1 MKNLKVKRNSIIVL
15 FLTLFMFYILIKDNF
30 NNIISVLQTSKF
42 EWIILGFLV
51 FLFSILI
58 ESIVLKRI
66 TNRYKEKYSLKKAF
80 DLNMI
85 TKFFNGITPSSSGG
99 QPFQVYELTK
109 QGIKVSD
116 STNVVI
122 EFFLVYQASLIIIS
136 GICYIINIFFNIVQ
150 FNSTLTLLFY
160 LGLILNTFTLVFAVI
175 IGRSKR
181 ISKKILVFMTKVLAK
196 LRIVKNR
203 KKWLDKVEVSCNEFY
218 LGYKEM
224 NKDKLFL
231 FRCIT
236 IQIIALIIRF
246 SVSLFI
252 FKALELSDQII
263 FIECL
268 VTSIFVFLSGSY
280 IPIPGG
286 TGGMEYAYYGFFS
299 KFIIGAALNSCLII
313 WRLISFIIP
322 VLIGGVIFNISSSKR
337 K

>member
-175 IGRSKR
+175 IGRSKK
-181 ISKKILVFMTKVLAK
+181 ISKMILVFMTKVLAK
-196 LRIVKNR
+196 LRIVKNK

-231 FRCIT
+231 FRCII

-252 FKALELSDQII
+252 FKALELSDQIT

-286 TGGMEYAYYGFFS
+286 TGGMEYAYYGFFN

-322 VLIGGVIFNISSSKR
+322 VLIGGIIFNISSSKR